1 MNSPKRYLLGGWL
14 PPLTNPSDADYCEFG
29 CPVCRRARAGNR
41 LARLAQRL
49 ELLLTR
55 GGCPWGRAR
64 QQKYGVP
71 PDQPLPRGPDSAGDP
86 VQKIQ
91 NKP

>member
-41 LARLAQRL
+41 LARLVQRI

-64 QQKYGVP
+64 QEKYGVP
-71 PDQPLPRGPDSAGDP
+71 PDQPRARVQDSA
-86 VQKIQ
+86 VQSAQKIQ
-91 NKP
+91 NKS

>member
-1 MNSPKRYLLGGWL
+1 VNSPKRYPLGGWL
-14 PPLTNPSDADYCEFG
+14 PPLTNPSDADYCEYG

-41 LARLAQRL
+41 LARLAQRI

-64 QQKYGVP
+64 QEKYGVP
-71 PDQPLPRGPDSAGDP
+71 PDQPRPLDPGTAGEP
-86 VQKIQ
+86 VQKIE
-91 NKP
+91 NKA